1 MNYLVG
7 QDHWKQNPRFPEY
20 QTHQVN
26 SCNSYQDKSYSKG
39 GIPIKEL
46 REISM
51 LE

>member
-7 QDHWKQNPRFPEY
+7 RDHWKQNPRFPKY
-20 QTHQVN
+20 QTHHVN
-26 SCNSYQDKSYSKG
+26 SYNSYQDNYNSKG

-51 LE
+51 LG